1 MYAGDSMWDT
11 TTEFGSRVE
20 RRLRDEHVIW
30 LTTVRDDSA
39 PQPSPVW
46 FLWDGQTFLIFS
58 QPNKPKLRNIAAN
71 PNVALNLESN
81 GGGDVVIFS
90 GEAAIVGDA
99 PQEHEIAAYV
109 AKYREYI
116 ARLGQTPESFAKEYS
131 VAVRVRPTRL
141 RGF

>member
-1 MYAGDSMWDT
+1 MLDP
-11 TTEFGSRVE
+11 TTEFGVRVA
-20 RRLRDEHVIW
+20 RRLREEMLIW
-30 LTTVRDDSA
+30 LTTVRADRT

-81 GGGDVVIFS
+81 GGGDVVILG

-99 PQEHEIAAYV
+99 PQEQEIAAYV
-109 AKYREYI
+109 AKYREDI
-116 ARLGQTPESFAKEYS
+116 AGLGQTPEGFAKEYS
-131 VAVRVRPTRL
+131 VAVRVRPARV